1 MKIESTTVEMF
12 REEINT
18 VFCLFIA
25 NLWTEN
31 KVNILKLK
39 KTAEREYKS
48 SLKLKFQQRE
58 KTYKSEKSV
67 FVA

>member
-1 MKIESTTVEMF
+1 MEIVSTKVEMF

-31 KVNILKLK
+31 KENILKLK
-39 KTAEREYKS
+39 K
-48 SLKLKFQQRE
+48 QQKE
-58 KTYKSEKSV
+58 KAKAS
-67 FVA
+67 